1 MACEVLDVRVP
12 AVEVLP
18 LGSAVRIDD
27 GRVGPVGFDVG
38 GDVEEAGD
46 RRLIL
51 SRVDDQ
57 VWLDEVVLV

>member
-1 MACEVLDVRVP
+1 MTRQVLDVGVP

-27 GRVGPVGFDVG
+27 GRMGSIGLDVS

-46 RRLIL
+46 RSLIL

>member
-1 MACEVLDVRVP
+1 MACEVLDVGVP

-18 LGSAVRIDD
+18 LGSAVDIDN

-38 GDVEEAGD
+38 WDVEEPGD
-46 RRLIL
+46 GRLIL
-51 SRVDDQ
+51 RWIDDQ